1 MRKLYV
7 TACLAIGSL
16 ALVAC
21 SLIPAQSVG
30 DPLGLDFQDFVIT
43 MGGSNLS
50 TQAVSTQAI
59 SIQAIGTSTVT
70 GGFGDIDSPLSPATF
85 DIDQPLAANATV
97 AVTSGTLPGSIELSD
112 LVLELSISD
121 TMGEATFN
129 LEPSATAT
137 LTQQNGSSYSVSNVT
152 FSGKL
157 SGAMLSQLNPIIT
170 GGGFNSVVATL
181 RVSSASSPD
190 LPAGSTISLSFGEGT
205 GSVSF

>member
-1 MRKLYV
+1 MKKLYL
-7 TACLAIGSL
+7 TACLIIGSL

-21 SLIPAQSVG
+21 SLIPAQTVG

-43 MGGSNLS
+43 MGETNL
-50 TQAVSTQAI
+50 
-59 SIQAIGTSTVT
+59 SIQAVGTSTVT

-97 AVTSGTLPGSIELSD
+97 NVTSGTLPGSIELGD
-112 LVLELSISD
+112 LVLEVTISD
-121 TMGEATFN
+121 NVGEATFN

-152 FSGKL
+152 FSGRL
-157 SGAMLSQLNPIIT
+157 SGALLSQLNPIIT
-170 GGGFNSVVATL
+170 GGGFNTVVATL
-181 RVSSASSPD
+181 RVTSTSSPD
-190 LPAGSTISLSFGEGT
+190 LPAGSTVSLSFGEGT

>member
-1 MRKLYV
+1 MKNLYL
-7 TACLAIGSL
+7 TACFVIGSL

-21 SLIPAQSVG
+21 SLIPAQTVG

-43 MGGSNLS
+43 MDGSNLS
-50 TQAVSTQAI
+50 
-59 SIQAIGTSTVT
+59 IQSVGTSTVT

-97 AVTSGTLPGSIELSD
+97 SVTSGTLPSSVELRD
-112 LVLELSISD
+112 LVLEVAISD
-121 TMGEATFN
+121 PMGGATFN

-137 LTQQNGSSYSVSNVT
+137 LTQQSGPTYAVSSVT

-157 SGAMLSQLNPIIT
+157 SGPLLNQLNPIIT
-170 GGGFNSVVATL
+170 SGGFNMVVATL
-181 RVSSASSPD
+181 RVTSTSSPD
-190 LPAGSTISLSFGEGT
+190 LPAGSTVSLSFGEGT